1 MFVGSL
7 FYSLENNIR
16 TKIITT
22 FTYQYLVTMEN
33 KLVEELNAISS
44 KMLKS
49 YETLN
54 QIHEVDIAT
63 TPKTAVYSEDKLTL
77 YRYDRETEASYKTP
91 VLIIYALVNT
101 YKMLDIQPDRSYI
114 KNLLN
119 AGLDVYLIDWGFPS
133 KSDRF
138 LSIDDYVNGYINNCV
153 DFIRKKHRVEKIN
166 ILSICQGGTLSVI
179 YSSLYPN
186 KIKNLVTHVTPIDF
200 STNDGLLFRWSKDM
214 DFDKLVEGFDGI
226 IPGDFLNQ
234 GFDMLKPMMKIQ
246 KQQTFTNSLDDKDK
260 LLNFLRMEKW
270 ISESPDQAG
279 ECFRQF
285 MKDLYQENKLIKG
298 ELEVGG
304 KKVNLKNLSANLLNI
319 YATEDHLVPP
329 AATIPLNDYVGSK
342 DKELYSFKG
351 GHIGVFVG
359 GKSQKELAPA
369 VTTWLKK
376 RD

>member
-1 MFVGSL
+1 
-7 FYSLENNIR
+7 
-16 TKIITT
+16 
-22 FTYQYLVTMEN
+22 MEN
-33 KLVEELNAISS
+33 LFNEMANVSS
-44 KMLKS
+44 KLTKS

-54 QIHEVDIAT
+54 KIGDVDIAT
-63 TPKTAVYSEDKLTL
+63 SPKTSVYTEDKLTL
-77 YRYDRETEASYKTP
+77 YHYDRTEPATFKTP
-91 VLIIYALVNT
+91 VLIVYALVNT
-101 YKMLDIQPDRSYI
+101 YKMLDLQPDRSYI
-114 KNLLN
+114 KNLLGN
-119 AGLDVYLIDWGFPS
+119 GLDIYLIDWGFPT
-133 KSDRF
+133 KTDRYI
-138 LSIDDYVNGYINNCV
+138 SMDDYVNGYINNCV
-153 DFIRKKHRVEKIN
+153 DFIRKKHRVDKIN

-200 STNDGLLFRWSKDM
+200 NTNDGLLFRWSKDM
-214 DFDKLVEGFDGI
+214 DFDKLVEGFDGL

-234 GFDMLKPMMKIQ
+234 GFDMLKPMMKVQ
-246 KQQTFTNSLDDKDK
+246 KQQTLASSLEDEAK
-260 LLNFLRMEKW
+260 LTNFLRMEKW
-270 ISESPDQAG
+270 ISESPAQTG

-285 MKDLYQENKLIKG
+285 MKDLYQNNKLVKG

-304 KKVNLKNLSANLLNI
+304 KKVNLKNLTANLLNI

-329 AATIPLNDYVGSK
+329 AATIPLNDHVGSK

-369 VTTWLKK
+369 VVEWLKK

>member
-1 MFVGSL
+1 MD
-7 FYSLENNIR
+7 N
-16 TKIITT
+16 KII
-22 FTYQYLVTMEN
+22 
-33 KLVEELNAISS
+33 EEFHNMSA

-49 YETLN
+49 YNTLN
-54 QIHEVDIAT
+54 ELEEVEIAQS
-63 TPKTAVYSEDKLTL
+63 PKTAVYSEDKLTL
-77 YRYDRETEASYKTP
+77 YRYDRDSDATYKTP
-91 VLIIYALVNT
+91 VLIVYALVNT
-101 YKMLDIQPDRSYI
+101 YKMLDLQPDRSYI

-119 AGLDVYLIDWGFPS
+119 AGMDVYLIDWGYPT
-133 KSDRF
+133 KGDRF
-138 LSIDDYVNGYINNCV
+138 ISMDDYVNGYINNCV
-153 DFIRKKHRVEKIN
+153 DFVRKKNRVEKLN

-179 YSSLYPN
+179 YASLFPT

-200 STNDGLLFRWSKDM
+200 STNDGMLFRWSKDM
-214 DFDKLVEGFDGI
+214 NFDSLVDGNHGI

-234 GFDMLKPMMKIQ
+234 GFDMLKPMMKVQ
-246 KQQTFTNSLDDKDK
+246 KHQALTNSLDDKDK
-260 LLNFLRMEKW
+260 LMNFLRMEKW

-285 MKDLYQENKLIKG
+285 MKDLYQQNKLVKG
-298 ELEVGG
+298 ELVVGG
-304 KKVNLKNLSANLLNI
+304 KKVNLKNLTSPLLNI

-329 AATIPLNDYVGSK
+329 AATIPLNDLVGST

-369 VTTWLKK
+369 VAAWLKK

>member
-1 MFVGSL
+1 MDNRMIEEF
-7 FYSLENNIR
+7 
-16 TKIITT
+16 TT
-22 FTYQYLVTMEN
+22 ISA
-33 KLVEELNAISS
+33 KL
-44 KMLKS
+44 MKS
-49 YETLN
+49 YDTLN
-54 QIHEVDIAT
+54 KIHEVDIAT
-63 TPKTAVYSEDKLTL
+63 SPKTAVYKEDKLTL
-77 YRYDRETEASYKTP
+77 YNYDRETPATYKTP
-91 VLIIYALVNT
+91 VLVIYALVNT

-114 KNLLN
+114 RNLLG
-119 AGLDVYLIDWGFPS
+119 AGLDVYLIDWGYPS
-133 KSDRF
+133 KSDKF
-138 LSIDDYVNGYINNCV
+138 LSMDDYVNGYINNCV
-153 DFIRKKHRVEKIN
+153 DFVRKKHRIEKIN

-186 KIKNLVTHVTPIDF
+186 KVKNLVTHVTPIDF

-214 DFDKLVEGFDGI
+214 DFDLLVDANHGLV
-226 IPGDFLNQ
+226 PGDFLNQ
-234 GFDMLKPMMKIQ
+234 GFDMLKPMMKVQ
-246 KQQTFTNSLDDKDK
+246 KQQTLTNSLDDKEK

-285 MKDLYQENKLIKG
+285 MKDLYQGNKLIKG

-304 KKVNLKNLSANLLNI
+304 KKVNLKNLTSPLLNI

-329 AATIPLNDYVGSK
+329 AATKPLNDHVGSS

-369 VTTWLKK
+369 VTKWLKE
-376 RD
+376 RDN

>member
-1 MFVGSL
+1 M
-7 FYSLENNIR
+7 ENNLIEE
-16 TKIITT
+16 
-22 FTYQYLVTMEN
+22 FTNM
-33 KLVEELNAISS
+33 SS
-44 KMLKS
+44 KLLKS

-54 QIHEVDIAT
+54 RIDAVDIAT
-63 TPKTAVYSEDKLTL
+63 TAKTAVYSEDKLTL
-77 YRYDRETEASYKTP
+77 YRYDRETDATYKTP
-91 VLIIYALVNT
+91 VLIVYALVNT

-114 KNLLN
+114 KNLLA
-119 AGLDVYLIDWGFPS
+119 AGLDVYLIDWGFP
-133 KSDRF
+133 KKGDQF
-138 LSIDDYVNGYINNCV
+138 LSMDDYVNGYINNCV
-153 DFIRKKHRVEKIN
+153 DFMRKKNRVEKIN

-186 KIKNLVTHVTPIDF
+186 KVKNLVTHVTPIDF
-200 STNDGLLFRWSKDM
+200 SGNDGLLFRWSRDM
-214 DFDKLVEGFDGI
+214 DFDLLVDANHGL

-234 GFDMLKPMMKIQ
+234 GFDMLKPMMKVQ
-246 KQQTFTNSLDDKDK
+246 KQQALTNALEDKDK

-285 MKDLYQENKLIKG
+285 MKDLYQQNKLVKG

-304 KKVNLKNLSANLLNI
+304 KRVNLKNLTAPLLNI

-329 AATIPLNDYVGSK
+329 SASIPLNDLVGSK

-369 VTTWLKK
+369 VTSWLKK
-376 RD
+376 RDN

>member
-1 MFVGSL
+1 
-7 FYSLENNIR
+7 
-16 TKIITT
+16 
-22 FTYQYLVTMEN
+22 MEN
-33 KLVEELNAISS
+33 KLVEELNNMSS
-44 KMLKS
+44 KLLKS

-54 QIHEVDIAT
+54 QIDDVEIAT
-63 TPKTAVYSEDKLTL
+63 TPKTAVYNEDKLTL
-77 YRYDRETEASYKTP
+77 YRYNRDTEPTYKTP
-91 VLIIYALVNT
+91 VLIVYALVNT

-119 AGLDVYLIDWGFPS
+119 AGMDVYLIDWGYPT
-133 KSDRF
+133 KVDRF

-153 DFIRKKHRVEKIN
+153 DFVRKKNRVEKIN

-214 DFDKLVEGFDGI
+214 DMDKIVAGFNGL

-234 GFDMLKPMMKIQ
+234 GFDMLKPMMKFQ
-246 KQQTFTNSLDDKDK
+246 KQQTLSNSLDDKDK

-279 ECFRQF
+279 ECFKQF
-285 MKDLYQENKLIKG
+285 MKDLYQDNKLVKG

-304 KKVNLKNLSANLLNI
+304 KKVNLKNLTSSLLNI

-329 AATIPLNDYVGSK
+329 AATIPLNDLVGST

-369 VTTWLKK
+369 VSEWLKK
-376 RD
+376 RDK

>member
-1 MFVGSL
+1 MSA
-7 FYSLENNIR
+7 
-16 TKIITT
+16 
-22 FTYQYLVTMEN
+22 
-33 KLVEELNAISS
+33 KLM
-44 KMLKS
+44 KG

-54 QIHEVDIAT
+54 QIKDVDIAT
-63 TPKTAVYSEDKLTL
+63 TPKTAVYHEDKLTL
-77 YRYDRETEASYKTP
+77 YRYNRDTEATYKTP
-91 VLIIYALVNT
+91 VLIVYALVNT
-101 YKMLDIQPDRSYI
+101 YKMLDLQPDRSYI
-114 KNLLN
+114 KNLLG
-119 AGLDVYLIDWGFPS
+119 AGLDVYLIDWGFP
-133 KSDRF
+133 KRGDQF
-138 LSIDDYVNGYINNCV
+138 LNMDDYVNGYINNCV
-153 DFIRKKHRVEKIN
+153 DVIRKKNRVEKIN

-186 KIKNLVTHVTPIDF
+186 KVKNLVTHVTPIDF
-200 STNDGLLFRWSKDM
+200 SKNDGLLFRWSKDM
-214 DFDKLVEGFDGI
+214 DFDKLVESNHGL

-234 GFDMLKPMMKIQ
+234 GFDMLKPMMKVQ
-246 KQQTFTNSLDDKDK
+246 KQQSLTNALDDKEK

-285 MKDLYQENKLIKG
+285 MKELYQQNKLVKG

-304 KKVNLKNLSANLLNI
+304 KKVNLKNLTSPLLNI

-329 AATIPLNDYVGSK
+329 SSTIPLNDLVGSK

-369 VTTWLKK
+369 VTTWLKQ
-376 RD
+376 RDA

>member
-1 MFVGSL
+1 
-7 FYSLENNIR
+7 
-16 TKIITT
+16 
-22 FTYQYLVTMEN
+22 MEN
-33 KLVEELNAISS
+33 KLIEEFNAMSS
-44 KMLKS
+44 KLLKG

-54 QIHEVDIAT
+54 KIEQVDIAT
-63 TPKTAVYSEDKLTL
+63 TPKTAVYKEDKLTL
-77 YRYDRETEASYKTP
+77 YRYDRENDASYKTP
-91 VLIIYALVNT
+91 VLVVYALVNT
-101 YKMLDIQPDRSYI
+101 YKMLDLQPDRSYI
-114 KNLLN
+114 KNLLG

-138 LSIDDYVNGYINNCV
+138 LTMDDYINGYINNCV
-153 DFIRKKHRVEKIN
+153 DFVRKKNRVEKIN

-179 YSSLYPN
+179 YSALYPN
-186 KIKNLVTHVTPIDF
+186 KVKNLVTHVTPVDF
-200 STNDGLLFRWSKDM
+200 STNAGLLFRWAKDTN
-214 DFDKLVEGFDGI
+214 FDLLVDGNHGM
-226 IPGDFLNQ
+226 IPGEFLNQ
-234 GFDMLKPMMKIQ
+234 GFDMLKPMMKVQ
-246 KQQTFTNSLDDKDK
+246 KQQALTSSLDDKDK

-285 MKDLYQENKLIKG
+285 MKDLYQQNKLVKG

-304 KKVNLKNLSANLLNI
+304 KKVNLKNLTSPLLNI

-329 AATIPLNDYVGSK
+329 AATKPLNDLVGST

-369 VTTWLKK
+369 VTDWLKK
-376 RD
+376 RDK